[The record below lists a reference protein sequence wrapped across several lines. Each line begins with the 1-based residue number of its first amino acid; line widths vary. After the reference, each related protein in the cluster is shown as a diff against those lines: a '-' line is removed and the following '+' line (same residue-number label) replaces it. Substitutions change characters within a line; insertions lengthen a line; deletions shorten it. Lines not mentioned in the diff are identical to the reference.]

1 LKTAVLERRGVLG
14 GAAVSEEIV
23 PGVSLFHT
31 DQGCLNPLGL
41 HTGGQSSGS
50 QNTFVFISNYKLR
63 THTVCSL
70 NILGLS

>member
-23 PGVSLFHT
+23 PGVS
-31 DQGCLNPLGL
+31 CLNPLGL
-41 HTGGQSSGS
+41 HTVGQSSGS